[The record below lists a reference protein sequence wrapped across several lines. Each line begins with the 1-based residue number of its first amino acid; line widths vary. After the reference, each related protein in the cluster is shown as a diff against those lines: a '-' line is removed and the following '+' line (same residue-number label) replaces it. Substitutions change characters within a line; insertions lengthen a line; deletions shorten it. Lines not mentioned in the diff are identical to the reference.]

1 MIFLLRIASLA
12 VFVYYA
18 KEVSVMQPVAPTGS
32 LLQDLPLI
40 GEFLFVALFNAVLWA
55 PWFGEKLSATVTGS
69 IVSHDSDADA
79 TYWSHRAIHWLRHH
93 RFRRVALCWC
103 VLEGLNRP
111 WMPHPFAE
119 GMKMAKKD
127 SWLAAVFARE
137 VYRFSN
143 VYNCLEAYRILK
155 RRGPKPGLHKLQEI
169 NLFIVESEKEVRPA
183 REPLPA
189 PDHVPDPPMKRDR
202 RIELFDGE
210 DEPEIEREPNAETG
224 RAPGTESPA
233 AR

>member
-1 MIFLLRIASLA
+1 
-12 VFVYYA
+12 
-18 KEVSVMQPVAPTGS
+18 
-32 LLQDLPLI
+32 
-40 GEFLFVALFNAVLWA
+40 
-55 PWFGEKLSATVTGS
+55 
-69 IVSHDSDADA
+69 
-79 TYWSHRAIHWLRHH
+79 
-93 RFRRVALCWC
+93 
-103 VLEGLNRP
+103 
-111 WMPHPFAE
+111 
-119 GMKMAKKD
+119 MAKKD